1 MTNEFGTENVLLG
14 KEEKSVLIIDQTKL
28 PNVTEYLE
36 LETLKQMY
44 DAIFELKVRGAPAI
58 GICAAYCYYCLA
70 KAKEEK
76 PMELFEREM
85 KEEKEYLNSSR
96 PTAVNLSWAL
106 NRMDR
111 TMLSNRE
118 NSVPEV
124 VEILKQESKKNQ
136 QEDI

>member
-70 KAKEEK
+70 
-76 PMELFEREM
+76 
-85 KEEKEYLNSSR
+85 
-96 PTAVNLSWAL
+96 
-106 NRMDR
+106 
-111 TMLSNRE
+111 
-118 NSVPEV
+118 
-124 VEILKQESKKNQ
+124 
-136 QEDI
+136 